1 MGLAYSIN
9 KRRRKVKSRDFS
21 YQHNAQVGLG
31 STCSTKHAAHSAKRS
46 AAGAIAIVPELFHPL
61 FQYVARS
68 PSSRC
73 VVYFIGYPPYSIFF
87 YTLPL
92 GIDIFDVLI
101 PIQPSKYD
109 FKIISVAFFCTIR
122 RVFYLNIFHILIL
135 FYEIYN
141 FFFKFSTRSSTVYP
155 SGTVSCLFSWEWFLK
170 FLKAAVIDSPP
181 VRKFFTINLRCLPV
195 RSTSKYRKFK

>member
-1 MGLAYSIN
+1 MQYTARSTQRKAQCSRCYCYCARVVSPSLSICCTLSLLPLRGLFYWIS
-9 KRRRKVKSRDFS
+9 S
-21 YQHNAQVGLG
+21 
-31 STCSTKHAAHSAKRS
+31 
-46 AAGAIAIVPELFHPL
+46 LFH
-61 FQYVARS
+61 
-68 PSSRC
+68 
-73 VVYFIGYPPYSIFF
+73 FF